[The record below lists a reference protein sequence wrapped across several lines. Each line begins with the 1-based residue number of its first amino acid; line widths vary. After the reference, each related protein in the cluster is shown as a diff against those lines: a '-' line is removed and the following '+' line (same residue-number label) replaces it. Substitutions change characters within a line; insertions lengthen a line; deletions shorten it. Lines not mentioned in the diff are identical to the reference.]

1 MNIIVKYLL
10 VSYKYGKDN
19 LVVLKRYFFIIIYLI
34 ICILCVLYSKVCKII
49 SKCIL
54 NYFLFIVKFLY

>member
-19 LVVLKRYFFIIIYLI
+19 LVVLKRYFLIIIYLI
-34 ICILCVLYSKVCKII
+34 ILCVLYSKVCKII